1 MLSILLFVVPLNF
14 FSGHKNLVTRARGLG
29 SRFGLPPCR
38 SSPASNSSSRVKFLT
53 RPFKALVCFSLS
65 NSQTTFPPLSHPPM
79 ALARVISAA
88 PGTPASPF
96 LRASVLTHVPLP
108 EHAPPAYLYSSLL
121 QAIPQMSPQNLHWW
135 PTFTSEPSTHTCT
148 LSPFPGLFT
157 SIALITMYFYLLFIA
172 HLP

>member
-38 SSPASNSSSRVKFLT
+38 SSPAPNSSSRVKFLT
-53 RPFKALVCFSLS
+53 RPFKALVCFSPS

-108 EHAPPAYLYSSLL
+108 EHAPPLTCIAHSFKPFLKCHLR
-121 QAIPQMSPQNLHWW
+121 
-135 PTFTSEPSTHTCT
+135 TFTDDPLLHQSPPHTRA
-148 LSPFPGLFT
+148 PFPPFLVC
-157 SIALITMYFYLLFIA
+157 
-172 HLP
+172 LPP